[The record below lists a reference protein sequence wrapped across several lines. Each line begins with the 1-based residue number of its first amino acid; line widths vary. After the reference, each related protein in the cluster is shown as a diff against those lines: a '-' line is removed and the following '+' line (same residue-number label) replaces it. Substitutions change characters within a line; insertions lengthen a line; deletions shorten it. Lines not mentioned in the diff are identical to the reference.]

1 MKKLFCIFLA
11 VLSLTGCAGMENFFA
26 EQRVK
31 TYAAADTVLLKDIYT
46 VSADGKTQT
55 VNPALTQAGFRLN
68 SFQSTMI
75 TFKRNVAG
83 GNNMEAALY
92 EFKTNFPNATEEALA
107 KQYVAAVKSR
117 GNTAKLYKTTMSQY
131 IAEMV
136 GHPIKHFEGDSR
148 NPASIEWYNLQPV
161 IMEFD
166 AQGRLVSLLLH
177 VYQAQASFG
186 AGVTGYSTIY
196 FGRSQMAQI
205 ENRLGNRML
214 DNAFVRNL

>member
-1 MKKLFCIFLA
+1 MKKLFCTFLA
-11 VLSLTGCAGMENFFA
+11 ALALTGCAGLENFMA

-46 VSADGKTQT
+46 VSPDGKTQT
-55 VNPALTQAGFRLN
+55 VNPTLTQAGYRLN
-68 SFQSTMI
+68 TFQPTMI

-107 KQYVAAVKSR
+107 KQYVAAVKAR
-117 GNTAKLYKTTMSQY
+117 GNTAKLYKTALSQY
-131 IAEMV
+131 VAEMV

-166 AQGRLVSLLLH
+166 SQGRLVSLLLH

-196 FGRSQMAQI
+196 FGRGYMAQI
-205 ENRLGNRML
+205 ENRLGTRTL
-214 DNAFVRNL
+214 ENAFVRNL